1 MTKKAILIT
10 ILGVVT
16 GVIAGYLYYLEIG
29 CNSGSCAITS
39 DPLNS
44 SLYGG
49 FMGGLL
55 FNTFTKSPNK

>member
-1 MTKKAILIT
+1 MTKKAMVLTVAGTAIGAL
-10 ILGVVT
+10 
-16 GVIAGYLYYLEIG
+16 AGYIYYLEIG
-29 CNSGSCAITS
+29 CLSGSCAITS

-55 FNTFTKSPNK
+55 VNTFTKSPKK

>member
-1 MTKKAILIT
+1 MTKKAMVLTVAGIAIGAL
-10 ILGVVT
+10 
-16 GVIAGYLYYLEIG
+16 AGYIYYLEIG
-29 CNSGSCAITS
+29 CLSGSCAITS

-55 FNTFTKSPNK
+55 VNTFTKSPKK